1 MSKIEIKDCYIQS
14 EKENNNNNEDQK
26 EEELII
32 KYTDEIKNE
41 ETRLKAIENLYKYR
55 EKIKNIGIYL
65 WYTRGTMAVLL
76 QELIANYQY
85 LSPSKFNNI
94 NVEKTKHIISLFQII
109 ALNPETRKEFIESQ
123 LLVFL
128 YPFLKC
134 SNKTKSYEVIC
145 VTILGVIAALVKIDD
160 PDAINFLVKTGIIPV
175 ILRLMEKGTD
185 LIMALSCFIFQRII
199 VDINGFKYI
208 CDLRERLDAIVYVLD
223 TMLKNNNISVRII
236 RNILKIYLGLI
247 ENKEAKNLLK
257 TQLPEKIRDIE
268 FFNSLDDS
276 SRAKVIILLKSLD
289 EDDSGN
295 DIKIKKLKNDLTNKN
310 NSIQNINVIRNSNIN
325 CNNFN
330 NYPININNV
339 EYNNNYQMNVNNVN
353 NIEYNN
359 NNLNLM
365 LLNNINQMQQG
376 FMMSPT
382 NSDFN
387 YNIYNDNE
395 NYMNHNIY
403 NQNLNNGYGNMNFF
417 NTFNNI

>member
-14 EKENNNNNEDQK
+14 EKENNNNNEAQK

-223 TMLKNNNISVRII
+223 TMLKNNN
-236 RNILKIYLGLI
+236 
-247 ENKEAKNLLK
+247 
-257 TQLPEKIRDIE
+257 
-268 FFNSLDDS
+268 LDDS

-382 NSDFN
+382 NGDFN